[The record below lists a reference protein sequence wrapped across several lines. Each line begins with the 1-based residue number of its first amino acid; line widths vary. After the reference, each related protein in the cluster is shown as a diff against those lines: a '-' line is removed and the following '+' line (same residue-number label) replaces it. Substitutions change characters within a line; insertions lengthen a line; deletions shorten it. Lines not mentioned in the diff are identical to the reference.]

1 MAVRDETT
9 EGLSEPKGGELVAR
23 HRVSTRVWHWVNAV
37 TIVVMLMS
45 GMMISN
51 AHPMLYW
58 GEFGANLDHPW
69 LRLPTFPGWAT
80 IPSQY
85 NLAVA
90 RQWHLAFAWILA
102 VGLLVYLVISLF
114 NRHIVRDLRLRS
126 GELAPRHL
134 LEDIVN
140 HIRLR
145 FPTGAAA
152 LKYNTLQKITYIG
165 VIFVLLPLLILTGM
179 TLSPGLAPVTSW
191 FVDLVGGRATARSLH
206 FLAAAGIAAF
216 IVVHLV
222 LVVLA
227 GPYNEVRSMI
237 TGKFRIP
244 PDRKQAAHEELAGE
258 AA

>member
-1 MAVRDETT
+1 MRDETL
-9 EGLSEPKGGELVAR
+9 EGLSDPKGGELVKR
-23 HRVSTRVWHWVNAV
+23 HRFATRVWHWVNALAV
-37 TIVVMLMS
+37 VVMLMS

-51 AHPMLYW
+51 AHAMLYW
-58 GEFGANLDHPW
+58 GEFGANFDQPW

-80 IPSQY
+80 IPSSY
-85 NLAVA
+85 NLAVG
-90 RQWHLAFAWILA
+90 RMWHLAFAWILA

-114 NRHIVRDLRLRS
+114 NRHIVRDLRLRAS
-126 GELAPRHL
+126 ELAPRHL
-134 LEDIVN
+134 LADIVH
-140 HIRLR
+140 HIKLQ

-179 TLSPGLAPVTSW
+179 TLSPGLAPVTAW
-191 FVDLVGGRATARSLH
+191 FVDLVGGRQTARSIH
-206 FLAAAGIAAF
+206 FLAATGIALF

-258 AA
+258 PA